1 MINKTLHIKM
11 SETQLKHIQGGRY
24 TFERSYERE
33 GRLRINELRFQP
45 NTLETGKKNTL
56 KECRMQEINIR
67 NINKVDDIYEIDMNS
82 KAKSWFFEKNNPI
95 DQILMEKNNGIR
107 RKEQNQE
114 ALKIEMLLGRYMALS

>member
-11 SETQLKHIQGGRY
+11 CETQLKHIQGGRY
-24 TFERSYERE
+24 TFECSYERE
-33 GRLRINELRFQP
+33 GRLRINELSFQP
-45 NTLETGKKNTL
+45 NTLETGMQNVGNT
-56 KECRMQEINIR
+56 KR
-67 NINKVDDIYEIDMNS
+67 NTYKVEDIYETDVNS

-114 ALKIEMLLGRYMALS
+114 ALKFEMLLGRYMALT